1 MVPKSDEVIMADNL
15 FGTDRTYRDSGDFT
29 QRYFY
34 LLRGC
39 VPPPAKRQAELR
51 VQPVAKAEPKSQRQH
66 AMDKARA
73 NANRRYKGK

>member
-1 MVPKSDEVIMADNL
+1 MAENL

-39 VPPPAKRQAELR
+39 VPPPSKRQADPR
-51 VQPVAKAEPKSQRQH
+51 TQPVAKAEPKSQRQH

>member
-1 MVPKSDEVIMADNL
+1 MAENL

-39 VPPPAKRQAELR
+39 VPPPSKRQAEPST
-51 VQPVAKAEPKSQRQH
+51 QQVAKAEPKSQRQH

>member
-1 MVPKSDEVIMADNL
+1 MVENM

-39 VPPPAKRQAELR
+39 VPRLLKGRQNPAR
-51 VQPVAKAEPKSQRQH
+51 SQ
-66 AMDKARA
+66 
-73 NANRRYKGK
+73 

>member
-1 MVPKSDEVIMADNL
+1 MADNL

>member
-1 MVPKSDEVIMADNL
+1 MAENL

-39 VPPPAKRQAELR
+39 VPPPSKRQSEPST
-51 VQPVAKAEPKSQRQH
+51 QPVTKAEPKSQRQH